1 MPVAHSVV
9 GERRL
14 RPGTL
19 FAVIPFA
26 DEAGRQPSQSATK
39 PGTFTFRGGAGHY
52 TYSLVRT
59 PEAPGLP
66 FQAGLY
72 IFAAGNAA
80 NPQPIFVEETR
91 SLRGSIISISQQWRI
106 AQKDHGASL
115 FYIHCVPRQAMRQQE
130 KDDLVAEHQPVMNS
144 AKEPRRN

>member
-1 MPVAHSVV
+1 MSA
-9 GERRL
+9 
-14 RPGTL
+14 
-19 FAVIPFA
+19 AVRDIIL
-26 DEAGRQPSQSATK
+26 D
-39 PGTFTFRGGAGHY
+39 

-59 PEAPGLP
+59 PGAPALP

-72 IFAAGNAA
+72 IFAAGDAA
-80 NPQPIFVEETR
+80 NPQPIFVEETH

-130 KDDLVAEHQPVMNS
+130 KDDLVAEHRPVMNEAS
-144 AKEPRRN
+144 TGGD